1 MLQCDSKKGEKM
13 PTLRLDDARWRE
25 LEKKAVDITIK
36 KTKPVTVPEV
46 LKALIDKELKNLK
59 AEDVR

>member
-1 MLQCDSKKGEKM
+1 M

-36 KTKPVTVPEV
+36 KTRPVTVPEV
-46 LKALIDKELKNLK
+46 IKALIDKSLKELKE
-59 AEDVR
+59 EDVK